1 MSIIYLIKNPKLI
14 DLILDLYY
22 NSKYLQG
29 VSRMNKPT
37 AIKRFIFIGIFLVLG
52 FVLAFASF
60 DIPFTHYT
68 YNGFANSIKLGLDL
82 KGGVMAVYEATE
94 KEGEEGD
101 FEQKLLA
108 TKTRITQM
116 ITEEYSEAVI
126 TIQQGNR
133 IRVEVPDVSD
143 PETVFDLIGQPASLE
158 FKAEEDTD
166 GHIHEAVLTGENIV
180 NAYAS
185 QQQTSSGTYEYGVS
199 IEFDAEGAQAFYELT
214 KQQTGSQIYIYRN
227 GELFSAPTVNEAISG
242 GKTFISG
249 SMDTMQE
256 AEEFAT
262 QILSG
267 TFSLDLTL
275 LENTVVSATLGVDA
289 IKYGLI
295 AGAIAILLIFAF
307 MIWRYKMMGVMA
319 SIALCFYVILTLFFL
334 QALLFVQ
341 LTLAGIA
348 GIILS
353 IGMAIDGNIIIFE
366 RIKEEYAAGKRI
378 NQSIRSGFKRSLAA
392 ILDSNIT
399 TIVVSFILI
408 LLGTGSI
415 RGFAIT
421 LLIGT
426 ALSMFTSLVVTRG
439 LLMTYY
445 PLNSNNAKS
454 YNLKRGEDVIEL
466 A

>member
-1 MSIIYLIKNPKLI
+1 
-14 DLILDLYY
+14 
-22 NSKYLQG
+22 
-29 VSRMNKPT
+29 MNKPT
-37 AIKRFIFIGIFLVLG
+37 AFKRFIFIGVFLILG

-82 KGGVMAVYEATE
+82 KGGVMAVYEASE
-94 KEGEEGD
+94 REGD
-101 FEQKLLA
+101 SGDFDQKLLA

-116 ITEEYSEAVI
+116 ITEEYTEAVI

-158 FKAEEDTD
+158 FKEEEDSD
-166 GHIHEAVLTGENIV
+166 GHIHEAILTGENIV
-180 NAYAS
+180 KAYAS
-185 QQQTSSGTYEYGVS
+185 QQQSSSGVYEYGVS
-199 IEFDAEGAQAFYELT
+199 IEFDAEGAAKFYELT
-214 KQQTGSQIYIYRN
+214 KKQYESGGKIYIYRN
-227 GELFSAPTVNEAISG
+227 GELFSAPTVNAAIAG

-249 SMDTMQE
+249 SMDTYE
-256 AEEFAT
+256 AAEEFAT

-267 TFSLDLTL
+267 TFSLELTL

-295 AGAIAILLIFAF
+295 AGAVALILIFAF
-307 MIWRYKMMGVMA
+307 IIWRYKMMGVMA
-319 SIALCFYVILTLFFL
+319 SIALCFYVILMLFFL
-334 QALLFVQ
+334 QALPFVQ

-366 RIKEEYAAGKRI
+366 RIKEEYASGKRI
-378 NQSIRSGFKRSLAA
+378 AQSIRGGFKKSLSA

-399 TIVVSFILI
+399 TIVVAIILMI
-408 LLGTGSI
+408 LGTGSI
-415 RGFAIT
+415 RGFAMT

-426 ALSMFTSLVVTRG
+426 VLSMFTSLVVTRG

-445 PLNSNNAKS
+445 PLNSNKAKA
-454 YNLKRGEDVIEL
+454 YNLKREDDVVEL

>member
-1 MSIIYLIKNPKLI
+1 
-14 DLILDLYY
+14 
-22 NSKYLQG
+22 
-29 VSRMNKPT
+29 MNKPT

-82 KGGVMAVYEATE
+82 KGGVMAVYEA
-94 KEGEEGD
+94 KAKDGD
-101 FEQKLLA
+101 DSDFDQKLLA

-116 ITEEYSEAVI
+116 ITAEYTEAVI
-126 TIQQGNR
+126 TVQQGNR

-158 FKAEEDTD
+158 FKAEEDSD
-166 GHIHEAVLTGENIV
+166 GHVNEAVLTGENIV
-180 NAYAS
+180 KAYAS
-185 QQQTSSGTYEYGVS
+185 QQQTSSGSFEYGVS
-199 IEFDAEGAQAFYELT
+199 IEFDAEGAQAFYKLT
-214 KQQTGSQIYIYRN
+214 QQQTGDKIYIYRN
-227 GELFSAPTVNEAISG
+227 GELFSAPTVNEAIAG

-249 SMDTMQE
+249 SMSTFQE

-267 TFSLDLTL
+267 TFSLELTL
-275 LENTVVSATLGVDA
+275 LENTVVSATLGVNA

-295 AGAIAILLIFAF
+295 AGGIAILLIFAF
-307 MIWRYKMMGVMA
+307 MIWRYRMMGVMA
-319 SIALCFYVILTLFFL
+319 SIALCFYIILMLFFL
-334 QALLFVQ
+334 QALPFVQ

-366 RIKEEYAAGKRI
+366 RIKEEYSTGKRI
-378 NQSIRSGFKRSLAA
+378 NQAIRSGFKKSLTA

-399 TIVVSFILI
+399 TIVVSLILI

-415 RGFAIT
+415 RGFAVT

-426 ALSMFTSLVVTRG
+426 VLSMFTALVVTRG
-439 LLMTYY
+439 LLSTYY
-445 PLNSNNAKS
+445 PLNSNKAKP
-454 YNLKRGEDVIEL
+454 YNLKREEDVIEL

>member
-1 MSIIYLIKNPKLI
+1 
-14 DLILDLYY
+14 
-22 NSKYLQG
+22 
-29 VSRMNKPT
+29 MNKPT

-82 KGGVMAVYEATE
+82 KGGVMAVYEA
-94 KEGEEGD
+94 KAKDGD
-101 FEQKLLA
+101 DSDFDQKLLA

-116 ITEEYSEAVI
+116 ITAEYTEAVI
-126 TIQQGNR
+126 TVQQGNR

-158 FKAEEDTD
+158 FKAEEDSD
-166 GHIHEAVLTGENIV
+166 GHVNEAVLTGENIV
-180 NAYAS
+180 KAYAS
-185 QQQTSSGTYEYGVS
+185 QQQTSSGSFEYGVS
-199 IEFDAEGAQAFYELT
+199 IEFDAEGAQAFYKLT
-214 KQQTGSQIYIYRN
+214 QQQTGDKIYIYRN
-227 GELFSAPTVNEAISG
+227 GELFSAPTVNEAIAG

-249 SMDTMQE
+249 SMSTFQE

-267 TFSLDLTL
+267 TFSLELTL

-295 AGAIAILLIFAF
+295 AGGIAILLIFAF
-307 MIWRYKMMGVMA
+307 MIWRYRMMGVMA
-319 SIALCFYVILTLFFL
+319 SIALCFYIILMLFFL
-334 QALLFVQ
+334 QALPFVQ

-366 RIKEEYAAGKRI
+366 RIKEEYSTGKRI
-378 NQSIRSGFKRSLAA
+378 NQAIRSGFKKSLTA

-399 TIVVSFILI
+399 TIVVSLILI

-415 RGFAIT
+415 RGFAVT

-426 ALSMFTSLVVTRG
+426 VLSMFTALVVTRG
-439 LLMTYY
+439 LLSTYY
-445 PLNSNNAKS
+445 PLNSNKAKP
-454 YNLKRGEDVIEL
+454 YNLKREEDVIEL

>member
-1 MSIIYLIKNPKLI
+1 
-14 DLILDLYY
+14 
-22 NSKYLQG
+22 
-29 VSRMNKPT
+29 MNKPT

-82 KGGVMAVYEATE
+82 KGGVMAVYEA
-94 KEGEEGD
+94 KAKDGD
-101 FEQKLLA
+101 DSDFDQKLLA

-116 ITEEYSEAVI
+116 ITAEYTEAVI
-126 TIQQGNR
+126 TVQQGNR

-158 FKAEEDTD
+158 FKAEEDSD
-166 GHIHEAVLTGENIV
+166 GHVNEAVLTGENIV
-180 NAYAS
+180 KAYAS
-185 QQQTSSGTYEYGVS
+185 QQQTSSGSFKYGVS
-199 IEFDAEGAQAFYELT
+199 IEFDAEGAQAFYKLT
-214 KQQTGSQIYIYRN
+214 QQQTGDKIYIYRN
-227 GELFSAPTVNEAISG
+227 GELFSAPTVNEAIAG

-249 SMDTMQE
+249 SMSTFQE

-267 TFSLDLTL
+267 TFSLELTL
-275 LENTVVSATLGVDA
+275 LENTVVSATLGVNA

-295 AGAIAILLIFAF
+295 AGGIAILLIFAF
-307 MIWRYKMMGVMA
+307 MIWRYRMMGVMA
-319 SIALCFYVILTLFFL
+319 SIALCFYIILMLFFL
-334 QALLFVQ
+334 QALPFVQ

-366 RIKEEYAAGKRI
+366 RIKEEYSTGKRI
-378 NQSIRSGFKRSLAA
+378 NQAIRSGFKKSLTA

-399 TIVVSFILI
+399 TIVVSLILI

-415 RGFAIT
+415 RGFAVT

-426 ALSMFTSLVVTRG
+426 VLSMFTALVVTRG
-439 LLMTYY
+439 LLSTYY
-445 PLNSNNAKS
+445 PLNSNKAKP
-454 YNLKRGEDVIEL
+454 YNLKREEDVIEL

>member
-1 MSIIYLIKNPKLI
+1 
-14 DLILDLYY
+14 
-22 NSKYLQG
+22 
-29 VSRMNKPT
+29 MNKPT
-37 AIKRFIFIGIFLVLG
+37 AIKRFIFIGILLVLG

-82 KGGVMAVYEATE
+82 KGGVLAVYEASA
-94 KEGEEGD
+94 KEGDTAD
-101 FEQKLLA
+101 FDQQLLA
-108 TKTRITQM
+108 TQTRVTQM
-116 ITEEYSEAVI
+116 ITEEYAEAVI

-143 PETVFDLIGQPASLE
+143 PETVFELIGQPASLE
-158 FKAEEDTD
+158 FKAEEDKD
-166 GHIHEAVLTGENIV
+166 GVVHDAILTGKNIV
-180 NAYAS
+180 GAYAS
-185 QQQTSSGTYEYGVS
+185 QQQTSSGAFEYGVS
-199 IEFDAEGAQAFYELT
+199 IEFDAEGAALFYDLT
-214 KQQTGSQIYIYRN
+214 KQKADEEGSIYIYRN
-227 GELFSAPTVNEAISG
+227 GELFSAPTVSEAIAG

-249 SMDTMQE
+249 SMDTYE
-256 AEEFAT
+256 AAEEFAT

-289 IKYGLI
+289 LKYGLI
-295 AGAIAILLIFAF
+295 AGAIALVLIFAF
-307 MIWRYKMMGVMA
+307 IIWRYRMMGVLA
-319 SIALCFYVILTLFFL
+319 SLALCFYVILMLFFL
-334 QALLFVQ
+334 QAIPFVQ

-366 RIKEEYAAGKRI
+366 RIKEEYASGKRI
-378 NQSIRSGFKRSLAA
+378 AQSVRGGFKKSLSA

-399 TIVVSFILI
+399 TIVVSIILI
-408 LLGTGSI
+408 ILGTGSI

-421 LLIGT
+421 LLIGVV
-426 ALSMFTSLVVTRG
+426 LSMLTSLLVTRG
-439 LLMTYY
+439 LLNMYY
-445 PLNSNNAKS
+445 PLNPDKPKH
-454 YNLKRGEDVIEL
+454 YNLKREDDVSEL

>member
-1 MSIIYLIKNPKLI
+1 
-14 DLILDLYY
+14 
-22 NSKYLQG
+22 
-29 VSRMNKPT
+29 MNKPT

-60 DIPFTHYT
+60 DVPFTHYT

-82 KGGVMAVYEATE
+82 KGGVLAVYEASA
-94 KEGEEGD
+94 KEGDTGD
-101 FEQKLLA
+101 FDQQLAA
-108 TKTRITQM
+108 TKTRITQL
-116 ITEEYSEAVI
+116 ITEEYTEALI

-143 PETVFDLIGQPASLE
+143 PETVFELIGQPASLE
-158 FKAEEDTD
+158 FKSAEDAD
-166 GHIHEAVLTGENIV
+166 GVVNEAILTGKHIV
-180 NAYAS
+180 NAYAA
-185 QQQTSSGTYEYGVS
+185 QQQTASGTYEYGVT
-199 IEFDAEGAQAFYELT
+199 IEFNPEGARLFYDLT
-214 KQQTGSQIYIYRN
+214 KQQHDAGGKIYIYRN
-227 GELFSAPTVNEAISG
+227 GELFSAPTVNEAIAG

-249 SMDTMQE
+249 SMGSFE
-256 AEEFAT
+256 AAEEFAT

-275 LENTVVSATLGVDA
+275 LENTVVSASLGVEA
-289 IKYGLI
+289 LKYGLI
-295 AGAIAILLIFAF
+295 AGGVALLLIFAF
-307 MIWRYKMMGVMA
+307 MIWRYRMMGVMA
-319 SIALCFYVILTLFFL
+319 SIALCFYVILMLFFL
-334 QALLFVQ
+334 QALPFVQ

-366 RIKEEYAAGKRI
+366 RIKEEYATGKRI
-378 NQSIRSGFKRSLAA
+378 SQSIRGGFKKSLSA

-399 TIVVSFILI
+399 TIVVSLILI

-421 LLIGT
+421 LLIGVV
-426 ALSMFTSLVVTRG
+426 LSMFTSLVVTKG
-439 LLMTYY
+439 LLTTYY
-445 PLNSNNAKS
+445 PLNSSKPQH
-454 YNLKRGEDVIEL
+454 YNLKREDDVVEL

>member
-1 MSIIYLIKNPKLI
+1 
-14 DLILDLYY
+14 
-22 NSKYLQG
+22 
-29 VSRMNKPT
+29 MNKPT
-37 AIKRFIFIGIFLVLG
+37 AIKRLILIGIFLVLG

-82 KGGVMAVYEATE
+82 KGGVMAVYEASE

-108 TKTRITQM
+108 TKARITQM

-166 GHIHEAVLTGENIV
+166 GHIHEAALTGENIV

-185 QQQTSSGTYEYGVS
+185 QQQTSSGTLEWGVS

-227 GELFSAPTVNEAISG
+227 GELFSAPTVNEAIAG

-249 SMDTMQE
+249 SMDTQQE

-267 TFSLDLTL
+267 TFSLELTL

-295 AGAIAILLIFAF
+295 AGGIAILLIFAF
-307 MIWRYKMMGVMA
+307 MIWRYRMMGVMA

-334 QALLFVQ
+334 QALPFVQ

-353 IGMAIDGNIIIFE
+353 IGMAIDGNIVIFE
-366 RIKEEYAAGKRI
+366 RIKEEYATGKRI
-378 NQSIRSGFKRSLAA
+378 NQSIRSGFKKSLAA

-399 TIVVSFILI
+399 TIVVSLILV

-426 ALSMFTSLVVTRG
+426 VLSMFTSLIVTRG
-439 LLMTYY
+439 LMMTYY
-445 PLNSNNAKS
+445 PLNSNNAKP

>member
-1 MSIIYLIKNPKLI
+1 
-14 DLILDLYY
+14 
-22 NSKYLQG
+22 
-29 VSRMNKPT
+29 MNKPT
-37 AIKRFIFIGIFLVLG
+37 AIKRIIFVGILLVLG

-60 DIPFTHYT
+60 DIPGTHYT

-82 KGGVMAVYEATE
+82 KGGVLAVYEATE
-94 KEGEEGD
+94 KEGDTSGD
-101 FEQKLLA
+101 FDQKLAA
-108 TKTRITQM
+108 TQARITQM
-116 ITEEYSEAVI
+116 ITEEYTEALV

-143 PETVFDLIGQPASLE
+143 PETVFELIGQPASLE
-158 FKAEEDTD
+158 FKAAEDTD
-166 GHIHEAVLTGENIV
+166 GVVNEAILTGEHIL

-185 QQQTSSGTYEYGVS
+185 QQQTESGSFEYGVT
-199 IEFDAEGAQAFYELT
+199 IEFNAEGAQLFYDLT
-214 KQQTGSQIYIYRN
+214 KQQHDAGGSIYIYRN
-227 GELFSAPTVNEAISG
+227 GELFSAPTVQAAIAG

-249 SMDTMQE
+249 SMDSYE
-256 AEEFAT
+256 AAEEFAT

-267 TFSLDLTL
+267 TFSLELAL

-289 IKYGLI
+289 IKYGLLAGGI
-295 AGAIAILLIFAF
+295 ALILIFAF
-307 MIWRYKMMGVMA
+307 VIWRYRMMGVIA
-319 SIALCFYVILTLFFL
+319 SIALCFYVILILFFL
-334 QALLFVQ
+334 QALPFVQ

-366 RIKEEYAAGKRI
+366 RIKEEYASGKRI
-378 NQSIRSGFKRSLAA
+378 RQSINSGFKKSLSA

-399 TIVVSFILI
+399 TIVVSLILM

-421 LLIGT
+421 LLIGV
-426 ALSMFTSLVVTRG
+426 ALSMVISLLITRW
-439 LLMTYY
+439 LMNLYY
-445 PLNSNNAKS
+445 PLNPNKAKH
-454 YNLKRGEDVIEL
+454 YNLKREDGVDEL

>member
-1 MSIIYLIKNPKLI
+1 
-14 DLILDLYY
+14 
-22 NSKYLQG
+22 
-29 VSRMNKPT
+29 MNKPT
-37 AIKRFIFIGIFLVLG
+37 AIKRLIFIGVFLVLG

-82 KGGVMAVYEATE
+82 KGGVMAVYEA
-94 KEGEEGD
+94 KAKDGD
-101 FEQKLLA
+101 TSDFDQKLLA

-116 ITEEYSEAVI
+116 ITEEYTEAVI

-143 PETVFDLIGQPASLE
+143 PETVFDLIGKPASLE
-158 FKAEEDTD
+158 FKAEEDSD

-180 NAYAS
+180 KAYAS
-185 QQQTSSGTYEYGVS
+185 QQQTSSGSYEYGVS
-199 IEFDAEGAQAFYELT
+199 IEFDAEGAQAFYKLT
-214 KQQTGSQIYIYRN
+214 QEQTGNKIYIYRN
-227 GELFSAPTVNEAISG
+227 GELFSAPTVNEAIAG

-249 SMDTMQE
+249 SMDTYQD

-267 TFSLDLTL
+267 TFSLNLSL

-295 AGAIAILLIFAF
+295 AGLVAMLIIFAF
-307 MIWRYKMMGVMA
+307 MIWKYRMMGVMA
-319 SIALCFYVILTLFFL
+319 SVALCFYVILMLFFL
-334 QALLFVQ
+334 QALPFVQ

-366 RIKEEYAAGKRI
+366 RIKEEYATGKRI
-378 NQSIRSGFKRSLAA
+378 NQSVRSGFKKSLTA

-399 TIVVSFILI
+399 TVVVALILI

-415 RGFAIT
+415 RGFAVT

-426 ALSMFTSLVVTRG
+426 VLSMFTALVVTRG
-439 LLMTYY
+439 LLSTYY
-445 PLNSNNAKS
+445 PLNSTRANA
-454 YNLKRGEDVIEL
+454 YNLKREDNVIEL